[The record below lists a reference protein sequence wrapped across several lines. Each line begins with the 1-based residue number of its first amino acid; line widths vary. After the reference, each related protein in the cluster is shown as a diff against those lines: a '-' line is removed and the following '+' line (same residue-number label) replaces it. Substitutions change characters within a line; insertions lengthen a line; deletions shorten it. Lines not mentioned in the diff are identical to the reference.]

1 MQSVFLHFHWMLCY
15 IVTIQGPHTAQ
26 YHKRPEHDQIHWQW
40 VKLLNCQ
47 LIGKQYSQWREM
59 LCSFT
64 WYANNTNTNNIHI
77 WIIPSWLCAML
88 LCRKRTLMINRVHL
102 TNWKK
107 ETHCKEAEKTN
118 RNNEDGR
125 SRRKKWGFFEA
136 SPRFTFQFWLR
147 INAIWLIVL
156 RHFGS
161 Q

>member
-1 MQSVFLHFHWMLCY
+1 MENSIANGGKCSAHSHDTPTTPIPTIYTFESFRVDSVLCY
-15 IVTIQGPHTAQ
+15 YVE
-26 YHKRPEHDQIHWQW
+26 K
-40 VKLLNCQ
+40 K
-47 LIGKQYSQWREM
+47 
-59 LCSFT
+59 
-64 WYANNTNTNNIHI
+64 
-77 WIIPSWLCAML
+77 
-88 LCRKRTLMINRVHL
+88 TLMINRVHL